1 MLVEYFL
8 LDFLRIILQYF
19 FSCYTRTGCIFNTF
33 CKMKYYYKLD
43 YNRYSSIEILTSDG
57 VDFNRS
63 FLKEMTL

>member
-1 MLVEYFL
+1 
-8 LDFLRIILQYF
+8 
-19 FSCYTRTGCIFNTF
+19 
-33 CKMKYYYKLD
+33 MKYYYKLD